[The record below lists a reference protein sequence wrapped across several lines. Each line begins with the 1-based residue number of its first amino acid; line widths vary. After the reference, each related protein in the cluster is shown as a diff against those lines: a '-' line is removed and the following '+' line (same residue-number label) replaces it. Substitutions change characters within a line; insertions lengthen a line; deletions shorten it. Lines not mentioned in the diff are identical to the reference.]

1 MSRNGILFYSFVMTI
16 VHNSACQSFWRTLKL
31 ALGALVYLL
40 NQSGFAG
47 HNSPFISCGF
57 QFSESDGWAK
67 DVCFVMNVK
76 IDKYISYFFVKAFD
90 NKLRLKYLKSAEII
104 C

>member
-1 MSRNGILFYSFVMTI
+1 MSPNGIFFTALLW
-16 VHNSACQSFWRTLKL
+16 QSFIILPVNLFGETLKL

-57 QFSESDGWAK
+57 QFSASDGWAK
-67 DVCFVMNVK
+67 DVYFKMNVK
-76 IDKYISYFFVKAFD
+76 IDKYISYFFVKVFD
-90 NKLRLKYLKSAEII
+90 NKLRLKY
-104 C
+104 

>member
-1 MSRNGILFYSFVMTI
+1 MSL
-16 VHNSACQSFWRTLKL
+16 L
-31 ALGALVYLL
+31 ALVYLL

-57 QFSESDGWAK
+57 QFSDKSGGWVK
-67 DVCFVMNVK
+67 DVFSEMNVK
-76 IDKYISYFFVKAFD
+76 IYRYICYFFVKVFD
-90 NKLRLKYLKSAEII
+90 NKLRLKYPKSAEVI

>member
-1 MSRNGILFYSFVMTI
+1 M
-16 VHNSACQSFWRTLKL
+16 RTLSAFGGCYVFLLGYLGSLKKKNLFGENVKL
-31 ALGALVYLL
+31 AQGTLVYLL

-67 DVCFVMNVK
+67 DVCFEMNVK
-76 IDKYISYFFVKAFD
+76 IDKYISYFFVKVFD
-90 NKLRLKYLKSAEII
+90 NKLRLRY
-104 C
+104 